1 MECDAAEWTVNVKVK
16 GDLGSA
22 HVELRVLFSFLNRLT
37 PKNSSSAL

>member
-22 HVELRVLFSFLNRLT
+22 HAEKRVMFLF
-37 PKNSSSAL
+37 